1 MWDRLKNWARSCK
14 REVRA
19 LGLALRHPGTPW
31 YAKAWLGLVVAY
43 AFSPI
48 DLVPDFVPVL
58 GYLDDLILLPV
69 GIWIALRLI
78 PEDVLAQCRQQ
89 ADQDIQNGHSIGWV
103 GLAMVIL
110 VWVAASALTLW
121 LVSPWLR

>member
-1 MWDRLKNWARSCK
+1 MWNRLKYWARSCR

-19 LGLALRHPGTPW
+19 LRLALRDGRTPW
-31 YAKAWLGLVVAY
+31 YAKAWVALLVAY
-43 AFSPI
+43 ALSPV

-78 PEDVLAQCRQQ
+78 PERVLADCRQQ
-89 ADQDIQNGHSIGWV
+89 ADRDIQDGHSIGWV
-103 GLAMVIL
+103 GLAMVVS
-110 VWVAASALTLW
+110 VWIAALGVALW
-121 LVSPWLR
+121 GVCTWLL